1 MATKTQLSASAE
13 IALSVL
19 KNFADGA
26 TLSEINENLP
36 EGATKVQPG
45 TITGLVKRGLIEVIG
60 EREVEKTSK
69 RNVAVYEFQTS
80 AELKD
85 ANGKAFNYNDN
96 QKAILNFLENAG
108 SDKEFTIS
116 GLKEKVDG
124 TGINISSG
132 VITALVKRGNLV
144 KTEKTQPAL
153 SHTKASV
160 NVYGVVEGEVKVC
173 STAEAHVSK

>member
-60 EREVEKTSK
+60 EREIEKTSK
-69 RNVAVYEFQTS
+69 RNVAVYEFKTAS
-80 AELKD
+80 VSLKNAD
-85 ANGKAFNYNDN
+85 GKAFNYNDN
-96 QKAILNFLENAG
+96 QKAILNFLENADG
-108 SDKEFTIS
+108 AREFTIS
-116 GLKEKVDG
+116 SLKEKVKD

-160 NVYGVVEGEVKVC
+160 NVYGVK
-173 STAEAHVSK
+173 

>member
-1 MATKTQLSASAE
+1 MATKTQLSVSAE

-36 EGATKVQPG
+36 EGASKVQPG

-69 RNVAVYEFQTS
+69 RNVAVYEFNSS
-80 AELKD
+80 AELAD
-85 ANGKAFNYNDN
+85 AEGKAFNYNDN
-96 QKAILNFLENAG
+96 QKAILNFLENAE
-108 SDKEFTIS
+108 DKEFTIS

-124 TGINISSG
+124 TGINVSSG

-160 NVYGVVEGEVKVC
+160 NVYGVVEVKEEIKVC
-173 STAEAHVSK
+173 PTAEANK

>member
-1 MATKTQLSASAE
+1 MATQTQLSASAE

-36 EGATKVQPG
+36 EGASKVQPG

-85 ANGKAFNYNDN
+85 ANDKAFNYNDN
-96 QKAILNFLENAG
+96 QKAILNFLEA
-108 SDKEFTIS
+108 SEDKEFTIS

-160 NVYGVVEGEVKVC
+160 NVYGIVEKDKIFNFLFN
-173 STAEAHVSK
+173 SK